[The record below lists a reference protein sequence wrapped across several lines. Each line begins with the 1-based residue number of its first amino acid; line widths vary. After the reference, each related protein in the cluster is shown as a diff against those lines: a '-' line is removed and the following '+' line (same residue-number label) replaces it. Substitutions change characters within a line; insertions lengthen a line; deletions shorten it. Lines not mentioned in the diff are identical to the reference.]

1 MWILYDTLIYYDV
14 PHLFLYRRSS
24 WTTQVAAHV
33 ADVSNT
39 SAQKGCPFSM
49 GIIAE
54 GPYGHESEYYLNY
67 KTLVLIA
74 GGIGITPLMAIIRD
88 ILHRYRIKATNANEE
103 QLPKNIVLIWAVRS
117 ESELD
122 ILRQVSPSLISSNYK
137 SCDFRIR
144 VRVFVTQIQNNITDV
159 DDTAN
164 QVNPIPSIMQFF
176 FFFFLSIEV
185 PNNST
190 QDLIKSWLFCI
201 PYYPCL
207 VSFCVGPKLMWRF
220 E

>member
-1 MWILYDTLIYYDV
+1 MIPYFITMT

-33 ADVSNT
+33 IDVAKT

-67 KTLVLIA
+67 KTLVLVA
-74 GGIGITPLMAIIRD
+74 GGIGITPFMAIIRD
-88 ILHRYRIKATNANEE
+88 ILHQYRVTAANNKEE

-137 SCDFRIR
+137 SCDCRIR
-144 VRVFVTQIQNNITDV
+144 VKVYVTQAQNTKTDV
-159 DDTAN
+159 DDNAN
-164 QVNPIPSIMQFF
+164 QVNPIPCIMHYSFF
-176 FFFFLSIEV
+176 FFPF
-185 PNNST
+185 NRGA
-190 QDLIKSWLFCI
+190 K
-201 PYYPCL
+201 
-207 VSFCVGPKLMWRF
+207 
-220 E
+220 